1 MRKENKIIITG
12 AAGLVGQNLILL
24 LREEGYHNIV
34 AIDKHEHN
42 LKILQSFNPDIEII
56 QADLSEEGAWQE
68 KFSEGATVII
78 LHAQITGLKE
88 DIFIRNNVVAT
99 EKVLAA
105 IKKHNIAY
113 TIQISSSVVN
123 SLATDFYTETKKK
136 QEKMVFDSG
145 IACCVLRPTL
155 MFGWFDPKH
164 LGWLARFMKKCIIF
178 PIPGN
183 GKYLRQPL
191 YSRDFCR
198 IIIAAMQQQPKGAV
212 FDIVGKEKIDYI
224 DIIKLIKK
232 NKNLA
237 TVILPVPYVVF
248 KGLLK
253 TYALFSRKPPFTTQ
267 QLEALTA
274 GDVFIGVDTEKSFN
288 IIPTPLI
295 EALNETFN
303 HPIYSKVYLP
313 R

>member
-1 MRKENKIIITG
+1 MQKDNKIIVTG
-12 AAGLVGQNLILL
+12 AAGLVGQNLVLL
-24 LREEGYHNIV
+24 LREHGYHNIV

-42 LKILQSFNPDIEII
+42 LKILQSFNPDIETIL
-56 QADLSEEGAWQE
+56 ADLSIEGEWQE
-68 KFSEGATVII
+68 KFSAGATVIV

-88 DIFIRNNVVAT
+88 DIFIRNNLLAT

-105 IKKHNIAY
+105 IKKNNVAY

-123 SLATDFYTETKKK
+123 SMATDFYTETKKK
-136 QEKMVFDSG
+136 QEKMVLDSG
-145 IACCVLRPTL
+145 IACCILRPTL

-164 LGWLARFMKKCIIF
+164 LGWLARFMEKSMLF

-198 IIIAAMQQQPKGAV
+198 IIIAAMQQQPKGEI

-232 NKNLA
+232 NKNL
-237 TVILPVPYVVF
+237 TTLILPIPYSLF
-248 KGLLK
+248 KVLLK
-253 TYALFSRKPPFTTQ
+253 TYAIFSRKPPFTSQ

-274 GDVFIGVDTEKSFN
+274 GDVFSGVDMEKAFS